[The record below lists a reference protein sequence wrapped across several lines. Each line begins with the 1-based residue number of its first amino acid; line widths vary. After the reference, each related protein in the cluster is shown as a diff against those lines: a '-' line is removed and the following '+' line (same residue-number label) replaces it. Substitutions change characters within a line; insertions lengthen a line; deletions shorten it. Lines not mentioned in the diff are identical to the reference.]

1 MIDYKEA
8 LQKDY
13 DETRDYD
20 SIETPPTKVVWL
32 STWIF
37 NFDTYDEKVAQL
49 FGSQMIDTIESLL
62 NRTTYEYIKN
72 SEITFITMVNM
83 PFLKGKLEWGVSIRG
98 AWIDEYYEEFSPSYN
113 IVVPKGEI
121 RKFLTDL
128 ISWSKN

>member
-98 AWIDEYYEEFSPSYN
+98 AWIDEY
-113 IVVPKGEI
+113 
-121 RKFLTDL
+121 
-128 ISWSKN
+128 